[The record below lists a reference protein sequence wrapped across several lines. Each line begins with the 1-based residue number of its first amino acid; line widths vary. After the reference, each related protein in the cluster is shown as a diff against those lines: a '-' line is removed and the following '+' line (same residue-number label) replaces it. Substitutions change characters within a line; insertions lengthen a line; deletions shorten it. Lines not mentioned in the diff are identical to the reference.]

1 VTSPE
6 YDFWDEPDNIVN
18 IFPKYNVWSKAQKR
32 ILTAKQS
39 AMIIFNNDRTSAVK
53 ILYQKN
59 IKKKLGTVP
68 PSGKSCEIM
77 FLENKVLAYKTKAHK
92 TRHEFGTYTPEQ
104 KQSRSASKKLDV

>member
-6 YDFWDEPDNIVN
+6 YDFGDEPDNIVN

-32 ILTAKQS
+32 ILTTKQR

-59 IKKKLGTVP
+59 MKKKLGTVQAN
-68 PSGKSCEIM
+68 GKSCEIM
-77 FLENKVLAYKTKAHK
+77 FLESKVLAYKTKAPK
-92 TRHEFGTYTPEQ
+92 TCHEFGMYTPEQ
-104 KQSRSASKKLDV
+104 KQSRLTGKKLDV